1 MYKKVI
7 YVAFDGKEFEG
18 EKECREYEKF
28 KENEKYIVGL
38 SKYFKY
44 SDRPEEIFYVYLS
57 NQDIVDAFKRQQ
69 TEEGYD
75 PLGIDTPDFYQHIED
90 GVGWVKMDKKI
101 KNLIQILISA
111 KEKLLKKYN
120 ELKEDSVDD

>member
-1 MYKKVI
+1 MIKKII

-38 SKYFKY
+38 NEYFEY
-44 SDRPEEIFYVYLS
+44 SDCPGEIIYVYLA

-69 TEEGYD
+69 TEEGYV
-75 PLGIDTPDFYQHIED
+75 PVGINTPDFYQYIED
-90 GVGWVKMDKKI
+90 GVGWEKMDEKI
-101 KNLIQILISA
+101 KNLIQILVSA

>member
-1 MYKKVI
+1 MYKKVV

-38 SKYFKY
+38 NEYFEY
-44 SDRPEEIFYVYLS
+44 TDYPETICYVYLA
-57 NQDIVDAFKRQQ
+57 NQDIVDAFKKQQ
-69 TEEGYD
+69 FE
-75 PLGIDTPDFYQHIED
+75 LGFVTCGINTPDFYQYIED
-90 GVGWVKMDKKI
+90 GVGWIKMDEKI
-101 KNLIQILISA
+101 KNLIQILVTA

-120 ELKEDSVDD
+120 ELKEDSDDD